1 MPAHMAMFTKLT
13 EFSCTPQIGRR
24 PSTSSSKD
32 ASVKPRMQDSQIEPV
47 NIKETRRTNVHDST
61 STITESVTIDTNCSK
76 KG

>member
-1 MPAHMAMFTKLT
+1 
-13 EFSCTPQIGRR
+13 
-24 PSTSSSKD
+24 
-32 ASVKPRMQDSQIEPV
+32 V